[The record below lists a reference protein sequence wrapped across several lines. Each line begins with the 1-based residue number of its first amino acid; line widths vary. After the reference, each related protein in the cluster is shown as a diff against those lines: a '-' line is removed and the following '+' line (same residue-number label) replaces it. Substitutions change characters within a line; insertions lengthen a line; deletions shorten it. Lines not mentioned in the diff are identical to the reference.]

1 MQMRPRRLGC
11 TSGMAVIVGEWVE
24 RKMEIQQL
32 AEMRLQTGYVFE
44 NGAPFY
50 EKLGDER
57 AAALLRALRAEGY
70 RIVAERNVAPPT
82 THPRAADAS
91 TERPQTDDG
100 KHRRVQ
106 GR

>member
-1 MQMRPRRLGC
+1 MRRAPDTTYRVIFLDKGSTPMNADAATPFRLYWWHGGNRC
-11 TSGMAVIVGEWVE
+11 VSGWSV
-24 RKMEIQQL
+24 KMEIQQL

-70 RIVAERNVAPPT
+70 RIVAERNVAPP
-82 THPRAADAS
+82 D
-91 TERPQTDDG
+91 
-100 KHRRVQ
+100 
-106 GR
+106 